1 MLSLAFQNRKSAA
14 AVLSTA
20 ASLAA
25 SAMLIRSIANDL
37 LPNEVHDYFSSTL
50 HNLSRYFSSQ
60 LTIVIDEFQ
69 GLSMNKLFEA
79 ADVYLG
85 TRMTPSVR
93 KIRVV
98 KGDEEKKLA
107 VTMDRNEEIVDVF
120 ENVRVKWTMVC
131 RQGQA
136 LGRGNSR
143 NRGETPRLEVRS
155 YELSFNKNY
164 RDIVLDSYLPYI
176 LERARAIKEEN
187 KVVKLHTVNYSNWDL
202 GSILL
207 DHPMTFQ
214 TLAMDSE
221 LKKELVEDLD
231 NFINGKDYYRRIGKA
246 WKRGYLLYGPP
257 GTGKSSLIAAMANH
271 LNYDI
276 YDLDLTNVNSNSDL
290 RALLLA
296 MSSKSILVI
305 EDIDC
310 MIKLQNRDSEER
322 WQPHKNQVTLSGLL
336 NFIDGIWSCCGDQ
349 GRIIVFSTNHRD
361 QLDPALLRP
370 GRMDMHIHMS
380 YCTISAFKQ
389 LALNYLGVWQHPLFD
404 QVEGL
409 MGEVKVTPAEVAGEL
424 IKSKDPDVSLQGLLG
439 FLHSKNEAKPQKEM
453 ETEDRSD

>member
-1 MLSLAFQNRKSAA
+1 MEHTKISKLATINPPQATIGECSRTGTEVDVFNKPHILFLLFFTITQKHHHTNSLLTTLKISSTIIHHLPHHNYTQHVVITIPKLEESSSSA
-14 AVLSTA
+14 VYSC
-20 ASLAA
+20 

-37 LPNEVHDYFSSTL
+37 LPNKVHEYFSSTL
-50 HNLSRYFSSQ
+50 HNLSHYFSSQ

-69 GLSMNKLFEA
+69 GLSVNKLFEA

-85 TRMTPSVR
+85 TRMTLSVR

-136 LGRGNSR
+136 LGGGNTQ
-143 NRGETPRLEVRS
+143 NRGETPRLEIRS

-164 RDIVLDSYLPYI
+164 RDIVLDSYLPNI
-176 LERARAIKEEN
+176 LERSRAIKEEN

-207 DHPMTFQ
+207 NHPMTFQ

-221 LKKELVEDLD
+221 LKKEL
-231 NFINGKDYYRRIGKA
+231 
-246 WKRGYLLYGPP
+246 
-257 GTGKSSLIAAMANH
+257 
-271 LNYDI
+271 
-276 YDLDLTNVNSNSDL
+276 
-290 RALLLA
+290 ALLLA

-305 EDIDC
+305 EDID
-310 MIKLQNRDSEER
+310 S
-322 WQPHKNQVTLSGLL
+322 
-336 NFIDGIWSCCGDQ
+336 
-349 GRIIVFSTNHRD
+349 
-361 QLDPALLRP
+361 LLRP

-389 LALNYLGVWQHPLFD
+389 LALNYLGVWHHPLFD

-409 MGEVKVTPAEVAGEL
+409 IGEVKVTPAEVAGEL

-439 FLHSKNEAKPQKEM
+439 FLHSKNEAKPQKDM
-453 ETEDRSD
+453 EGEDRSD

>member
-131 RQGQA
+131 RQ
-136 LGRGNSR
+136 
-143 NRGETPRLEVRS
+143 
-155 YELSFNKNY
+155 
-164 RDIVLDSYLPYI
+164 
-176 LERARAIKEEN
+176 ARAIKEEN

-231 NFINGKDYYRRIGKA
+231 NFVNGKDYYRRIGKA

-453 ETEDRSD
+453 EAEDRSD

>member
-1 MLSLAFQNRKSAA
+1 MLSLPFQNRKRAA

-50 HNLSRYFSSQ
+50 HILSRYFSSQ

-69 GLSMNKLFEA
+69 GLSVNKLFEA

-93 KIRVV
+93 KIKVV

-107 VTMDRNEEIVDVF
+107 VTMGRNEEIVDVF
-120 ENVRVKWTMVC
+120 ENVK
-131 RQGQA
+131 
-136 LGRGNSR
+136 S
-143 NRGETPRLEVRS
+143 ERS
-155 YELSFNKNY
+155 
-164 RDIVLDSYLPYI
+164 
-176 LERARAIKEEN
+176 RAIKEEN

-310 MIKLQNRDSEER
+310 MIKLQNRDAEER
-322 WQPHKNQVTLSGLL
+322 WQPHKNQVRTY
-336 NFIDGIWSCCGDQ
+336 FMI
-349 GRIIVFSTNHRD
+349 T
-361 QLDPALLRP
+361 
-370 GRMDMHIHMS
+370 
-380 YCTISAFKQ
+380 
-389 LALNYLGVWQHPLFD
+389 
-404 QVEGL
+404 
-409 MGEVKVTPAEVAGEL
+409 
-424 IKSKDPDVSLQGLLG
+424 
-439 FLHSKNEAKPQKEM
+439 
-453 ETEDRSD
+453 

>member
-1 MLSLAFQNRKSAA
+1 MEHTKISKLATINPPQATIGECSRTGTEVDVFNKPHILFLLFFTITQKHHHTNSLLTTLKVSSTIIHHLPHHNYTQHVVITIPKLEESSSSA
-14 AVLSTA
+14 VYSC
-20 ASLAA
+20 

-37 LPNEVHDYFSSTL
+37 LPNKVHEYFSSTL
-50 HNLSRYFSSQ
+50 HNLSHYFSSQ

-69 GLSMNKLFEA
+69 GLSN
-79 ADVYLG
+79 D
-85 TRMTPSVR
+85 PSVR

-136 LGRGNSR
+136 LGGGNTQ
-143 NRGETPRLEVRS
+143 NRGETPRLEIRS

-164 RDIVLDSYLPYI
+164 RDIVLDSYLPNI
-176 LERARAIKEEN
+176 LERSRAIKEEN
-187 KVVKLHTVNYSNWDL
+187 KVVKLHTLNYSNWDL

-207 DHPMTFQ
+207 NHPMTFQ

-246 WKRGYLLYGPP
+246 WK
-257 GTGKSSLIAAMANH
+257 
-271 LNYDI
+271 
-276 YDLDLTNVNSNSDL
+276 
-290 RALLLA
+290 ALLLA

-310 MIKLQNRDSEER
+310 MIKLQNRDFEEQ
-322 WQPHKNQVTLSGLL
+322 WY
-336 NFIDGIWSCCGDQ
+336 
-349 GRIIVFSTNHRD
+349 TNHRD
-361 QLDPALLRP
+361 RLDPALLRP

-389 LALNYLGVWQHPLFD
+389 LALNYLGVWHHPLFD

-424 IKSKDPDVSLQGLLG
+424 IKSKDPDVPLQGLLG
-439 FLHSKNEAKPQKEM
+439 FLHSKNEAKPQKDM
-453 ETEDRSD
+453 EAEDRSD

>member
-143 NRGETPRLEVRS
+143 NRERLRGWREPGPSKKKTSGEAPHS
-155 YELSFNKNY
+155 ELF
-164 RDIVLDSYLPYI
+164 
-176 LERARAIKEEN
+176 
-187 KVVKLHTVNYSNWDL
+187 NWDL

-231 NFINGKDYYRRIGKA
+231 NFVNGKDYYRRIGKA

-271 LNYDI
+271 LN
-276 YDLDLTNVNSNSDL
+276 
-290 RALLLA
+290 
-296 MSSKSILVI
+296 
-305 EDIDC
+305 
-310 MIKLQNRDSEER
+310 
-322 WQPHKNQVTLSGLL
+322 
-336 NFIDGIWSCCGDQ
+336 
-349 GRIIVFSTNHRD
+349 
-361 QLDPALLRP
+361 
-370 GRMDMHIHMS
+370 
-380 YCTISAFKQ
+380 
-389 LALNYLGVWQHPLFD
+389 
-404 QVEGL
+404 
-409 MGEVKVTPAEVAGEL
+409 
-424 IKSKDPDVSLQGLLG
+424 
-439 FLHSKNEAKPQKEM
+439 
-453 ETEDRSD
+453 